1 MENGQIFRS
10 ESSIYAD
17 LRKFAGPIKAI
28 KINNEPLTQDVPTV
42 QTVPTVPT
50 VPTNQ
55 PEQPVVKK
63 RKTQSKQ
70 VKQPEVVNEELKK
83 AIAPPATPQITID
96 DIAAMIKPP
105 MFPLQDQNGFVHDVS
120 AIAARC
126 ERGHIHKYFLKD
138 IIADSGIKR
147 CHTCSSGN
155 KFMIMVRETAERVFG
170 LPFILTESQMG
181 NNTIEY
187 TNPILKIT
195 FICARSPGED
205 TLTMVGDNALLKI
218 HPTSSLKK
226 IKDII
231 CTQLSEHPT
240 LSDEQKMRV
249 IALKPVKTAKKK
261 IYQKDPL
268 PFTPAL
274 ATLNSAGAE
283 NPLLAQMEMNVITSD
298 PQQLCLENC

>member
-1 MENGQIFRS
+1 METGQ
-10 ESSIYAD
+10 SSIYAD
-17 LRKFAGPIKAI
+17 LRRFAGPIKAV
-28 KINNEPLTQDVPTV
+28 KINNEPVYTTQNEPNVQNV
-42 QTVPTVPT
+42 QTDQLGPTSI
-50 VPTNQ
+50 
-55 PEQPVVKK
+55 KK
-63 RKTQSKQ
+63 RKIKKQ
-70 VKQPEVVNEELKK
+70 VGQPKIIDGESENEELKK
-83 AIAPPATPQITID
+83 AVNPPVTAVATPQVTID
-96 DIAAMIKPP
+96 NIAEMIKPP

-138 IIADSGIKR
+138 IIADSGIKK
-147 CHTCSSGN
+147 CYTCSSGN
-155 KFMIMVRETAERVFG
+155 KFMNMVRETAERVFG
-170 LPFILTESQMG
+170 LPFIITENQ
-181 NNTIEY
+181 NNTVEY

-195 FICARSPGED
+195 LICMRTSGED

-231 CTQLSEHPT
+231 CMRLSDHPA
-240 LSDEQKMRV
+240 LSDEQRMRV
-249 IALKPVKTAKKK
+249 LVLKPVKTARKK

-274 ATLNSAGAE
+274 AALNSAGAE
-283 NPLLAQMEMNVITSD
+283 NPLLAQMELNVVTAD